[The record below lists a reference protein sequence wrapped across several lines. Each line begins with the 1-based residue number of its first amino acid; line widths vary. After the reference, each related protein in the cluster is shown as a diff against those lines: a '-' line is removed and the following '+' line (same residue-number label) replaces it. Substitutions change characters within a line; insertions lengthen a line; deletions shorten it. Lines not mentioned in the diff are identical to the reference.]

1 MKEVKEAVAI
11 MLFDWLM
18 KDFGLLIDEPTE
30 EQIVEGLEEHD
41 GE

>member
-11 MLFDWLM
+11 MLFDWLI

-30 EQIVEGLEEHD
+30 EQIIEGLEEHD
-41 GE
+41 VE